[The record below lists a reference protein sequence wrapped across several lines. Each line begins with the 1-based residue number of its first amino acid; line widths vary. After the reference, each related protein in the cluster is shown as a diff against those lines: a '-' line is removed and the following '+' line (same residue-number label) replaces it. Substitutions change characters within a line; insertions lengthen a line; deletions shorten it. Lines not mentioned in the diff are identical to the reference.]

1 MSSSIR
7 WLIPLCLAS
16 FLWAFGF
23 GVSAPLASL
32 WLQDAGIGDSLIGL
46 NTGIYFLG
54 IVLAA
59 SLVPRFLERWGY
71 GCLLVGMIVSAVTIG
86 LFPWGASLAGW
97 FGLRSLTGVGSA
109 LSLVSLETFINR
121 RSAPE
126 RRALNFG
133 CYAFSIAL
141 GMALGTLVGMAIYPW
156 SPRNA
161 FAIGAVTPLL
171 AAAVI
176 LGWRPA
182 FPSSTQDRRRPATY
196 SVVRNFL
203 SFGSTWSQGFMEGC
217 MVGLLPLYLLY
228 VGLSETTASYLMS
241 GLMIGVILAQV
252 PVAWLADRFGRAG
265 ILAACNVL
273 TLVGLVGLLFS
284 FGTMWLAICLF
295 VAGACSGAFYPL
307 GLALLGDRIPASALA
322 RANGCYLSINS
333 LGSLVGPI
341 LAGHAMD
348 RFGRPSLFVVGVV
361 AVGLVFATWLA
372 LEAKFRLWPPMTA
385 DNPSPLGEEE
395 AGRVAA

>member
-16 FLWAFGF
+16 FFWAFGF

-46 NTGIYFLG
+46 STGMYFLG

-59 SLVPRFLERWGY
+59 GLVPRCLERWGY
-71 GCLLVGMIVSAVTIG
+71 GCLLVGMIASAVSIA
-86 LFPWGASLAGW
+86 LFPWGACLTGW
-97 FGLRSLTGVGSA
+97 FGLRGLTGVASA
-109 LSLVSLETFINR
+109 LGLIALETFINR
-121 RSAPE
+121 RSPPQ

-141 GMALGTLVGMAIYPW
+141 GMALGTLAGMALYPLY
-156 SPRNA
+156 PRTA
-161 FAIGAVTPLL
+161 FYLGAVTSLL
-171 AAAVI
+171 ATAVI
-176 LGWRPA
+176 LAWRPT
-182 FPSSTQDRRRPATY
+182 FPSANEIQCRPASF
-196 SVVRNFL
+196 SVPRNFL

-273 TLVGLVGLLFS
+273 TLVGLVGLLFPS
-284 FGTMWLAICLF
+284 GTTWLAICLF

-307 GLALLGDRIPASALA
+307 GLALLGDRVPASGLV
-322 RANGCYLSINS
+322 RANGWYLAINS
-333 LGSLVGPI
+333 LGSLAGPI
-341 LAGHAMD
+341 LAGLAMD

-372 LEAKFRLWPPMTA
+372 LEAKLRLWPPQNA
-385 DNPSPLGEEE
+385 GHASPLEEE
-395 AGRVAA
+395 ATRIAV